1 MMRIA
6 TEADAEKLF
15 ELARRK
21 SQAGR
26 ETLYKNIWDL
36 FENRGTSL
44 SERERELMRDI
55 LRRLSHD
62 IEMSI
67 RVKLAE
73 NLSRRVAAPRDLV
86 QMLANE
92 TIEVAYPILM
102 ESRVLQDLDLIEVVR
117 QQTFRHQLAVAMRHD
132 IGEDVSQALVDTRNP
147 DVIVALLNNH
157 SAKLSTD
164 LVNEL
169 VDESE
174 LVERYQSPLL
184 RRPDLPPLL
193 ARRMYAWVSAA
204 LRQHILQHFAIDEDD
219 LDDTVAETMV
229 EVSAA
234 ESRSEPD
241 EAPQRLVD
249 KLFDAGQL
257 TPGFLIKA
265 LHQSEVTLFELGF
278 AKLCGLRALLMRRI
292 IYEPGGE
299 ALAIAC
305 RAIGLDRAV
314 FQTVYKLTR
323 QARGSE
329 KTVPEAELAELKN
342 YFDGL
347 NRAGASLVLRKWQ
360 RNPDYL
366 YALKQVGVNR

>member
-6 TEADAEKLF
+6 SDADAEKLF
-15 ELARRK
+15 ELARHK
-21 SQAGR
+21 SQTGR

-44 SERERELMRDI
+44 SARERELMRDI

-73 NLSRRVAAPRDLV
+73 NLSRRTAAPRELV
-86 QMLANE
+86 LMLANE

-117 QQTFRHQLAVAMRHD
+117 QQTFRHQLAVAMRKD
-132 IGEDVSQALVDTRNP
+132 IGEDVSQALVDTQNP

-157 SAKLSTD
+157 SARLPAG
-164 LVNEL
+164 LVDEL
-169 VDESE
+169 VDASKQ
-174 LVERYQSPLL
+174 VERYQNPLL
-184 RRPDLPPLL
+184 RRPDLPAPL
-193 ARRMYAWVSAA
+193 AQRMYAWVSAA

-229 EVSAA
+229 EVSSA
-234 ESRSEPD
+234 EIQAEPD
-241 EAPQRLVD
+241 QGPQRLVD
-249 KLFDAGQL
+249 KLFDAGEL
-257 TPGFLIKA
+257 TTGFLIKA
-265 LHQSEVTLFELGF
+265 LHQSEVTLFELGL
-278 AKLCGLRALLMRRI
+278 AKLCGLRPVLMRRI
-292 IYEPGGE
+292 VYEPGGE

-329 KTVPEAELAELKN
+329 SAVPEAELVELKN